1 MLGGSSIRGVV
12 VIYRLGEWGERGLSE
27 REVVI
32 DCGLGWW
39 RVKGL
44 SLTFFVVL
52 SEVCSR
58 LVIIYGC
65 C

>member
-1 MLGGSSIRGVV
+1 M
-12 VIYRLGEWGERGLSE
+12 RGLGE

-32 DCGLGWW
+32 DCGLGRW
-39 RVKGL
+39 RFKGMN
-44 SLTFFVVL
+44 LTFFVVL

-58 LVIIYGC
+58 LVIIDGC

>member
-1 MLGGSSIRGVV
+1 M
-12 VIYRLGEWGERGLSE
+12 RGLGE
-27 REVVI
+27 REVVS
-32 DCGLGWW
+32 DCELGRW
-39 RVKGL
+39 RVEGV
-44 SLTFFVVL
+44 SLTFLVVL